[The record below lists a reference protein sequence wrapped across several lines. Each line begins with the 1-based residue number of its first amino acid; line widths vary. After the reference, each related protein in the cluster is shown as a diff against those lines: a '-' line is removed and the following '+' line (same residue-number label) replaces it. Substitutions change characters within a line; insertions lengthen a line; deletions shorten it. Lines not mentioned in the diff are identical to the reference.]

1 MARYAAEGL
10 RCKFFYSGE
19 MVRFGAAIATVIGVF
34 ADELP
39 GLADAFNPG
48 GSQILPGWSM
58 RFAGEPLDTVLV
70 AFAIN

>member
-1 MARYAAEGL
+1 
-10 RCKFFYSGE
+10 